1 MARTLVG
8 RLQLVVE
15 AMGLGEAKKVEGSMA
30 SIERTAKRLS
40 SAPWGQSFERQLH
53 KMAAGAREI
62 EVVRRSWNSLL
73 KDIAGRGLAAAL
85 KKSEISAWKTATL
98 GEMAAVRSSM
108 RQTEKEALRIGR
120 ALKGALRPAYVMAG
134 GYTGAYMAGTWGREA
149 LNAASEAQRVR
160 AEAKFSGLSGS
171 EQTQITTRAEE
182 LSGKY
187 RLALADVLGMLKETT
202 LSMPSVDAALKV
214 SDANARAQ
222 LILDTAFGSGAG
234 AQGIRAFAK
243 SMDLLERLDPDRYT
257 SMLNGFVK
265 MQQILGKDLDPEG
278 YYQAVKYSRT
288 GGKVGSDEFMSIYL
302 PMMISEVGGSNA
314 GNTIRAGFDQF
325 VVGRASKK
333 ALGAQ
338 ERYGLRSEDGKLLG
352 QDEFGTNPIKWIY
365 DVLLPQL
372 EKKGVNTQDKIELA
386 RVVGELS
393 SNRLS
398 SDEVIGA
405 ILNKQQVFRYLD
417 KRVPNAAGLSAADDV
432 QNVNPF
438 AAYSGFKDSLANLS
452 DAVLPME
459 SIGAG
464 LNRFADYIN
473 AFTKKVRE
481 GDPAVIGGAGI
492 AGAAI
497 AAFGAWKVTTG
508 IYALATAGPAL
519 NEAAAALTAAAVAQ
533 RGGVP
538 GAGGS
543 PAGGGAG
550 WLSALGLTGTTG
562 LWAMLVNGL
571 GDTPGGTFDEQVNN
585 QKLAR
590 QGLRR
595 MLGLGSGRPTHFQEH
610 ERDDSLYGKMF
621 VSPQRPG
628 GIASMLNPPDPMQPI
643 LDGMDKVNSTTA
655 APKIDPSSI
664 DEAAAKANALLAT
677 LRQIGAAASAAVSA
691 VDAQMRRA
699 HTDFG
704 VVP

>member
-40 SAPWGQSFERQLH
+40 SAPWGQNFERQLH
-53 KMAAGAREI
+53 KMAAGAKEI
-62 EVVRRSWNSLL
+62 EVIRRSWNSLQ

-149 LNAASEAQRVR
+149 LSAASEAQRVR
-160 AEAKFSGLSGS
+160 AETKFAGLSGS
-171 EQTQITTRAEE
+171 EQAQITARAEE

-187 RLALADVLGMLKETT
+187 RLALADVLDMLKETT

-222 LILDTAFGSGAG
+222 LLLDNTFGSGAG
-234 AQGIRAFAK
+234 VQGVRAFAK
-243 SMDLLERLDPDRYT
+243 SMDLLERLDPNQYI
-257 SMLNGFVK
+257 SMLDGFVK
-265 MQQILGKDLDPEG
+265 MQQILGKDIDPEG

-288 GGKVGSDEFMSIYL
+288 GGKVGSDEFMSTYL
-302 PMMISEVGGSNA
+302 PMLIAETGGPNA
-314 GNTIRAGFDQF
+314 GNSIRAGFDQF

-333 ALGAQ
+333 ALAAQ
-338 ERYGLRSEDGKLLG
+338 EQYGLRKDGKLVG
-352 QDEFGTNPIKWIY
+352 QDEFGSNPIKWIY

-372 EKKGVNTQDKIELA
+372 EKQGVNTQDKTELA

-405 ILNKQQVFRYLD
+405 ILNMQQVFRYLE

-432 QNVNPF
+432 QKLNPF
-438 AAYSGFKDSLANLS
+438 AAYSGLKDSLANLS

-459 SIGAG
+459 TIGAG

-473 AFTKKVRE
+473 AFTKKVRA
-481 GDPAVIGGAGI
+481 GDPAVVGGAGI
-492 AGAAI
+492 AGAGV

-538 GAGGS
+538 GAAGS
-543 PAGGGAG
+543 TAGGGAG

-571 GDTPGGTFDEQVNN
+571 GETPGDTFNQQVAN

-595 MLGLGSGRPTHFQEH
+595 MLGLGSGNPTHFQEH

-628 GIASMLNPPDPMQPI
+628 GIASVLNPPDPMQPI
-643 LDGMDKVNSTTA
+643 LDGMDKVNSTPVRPTVDVSQLQA
-655 APKIDPSSI
+655 MKALIDGILSGLGSI
-664 DEAAAKANALLAT
+664 G
-677 LRQIGAAASAAVSA
+677 GAATKASGR
-691 VDAQMRRA
+691 VDEEVRRA

-704 VVP
+704 VAP

>member
-40 SAPWGQSFERQLH
+40 SAPWGQNFERQLH
-53 KMAAGAREI
+53 KMAAGAKEI
-62 EVVRRSWNSLL
+62 EVIRRSWNSLQ

-160 AEAKFSGLSGS
+160 AETKFAGLSGS
-171 EQTQITTRAEE
+171 EQAQITARAEE
-182 LSGKY
+182 LSAKY
-187 RLALADVLGMLKETT
+187 RMAFSDVLSMLKETT

-222 LILDTAFGSGAG
+222 LVLDNAGGNG
-234 AQGIRAFAK
+234 AQGVRAFAK
-243 SMDLLERLDPDRYT
+243 SMDLLERLDPDRYI

-265 MQQILGKDLDPEG
+265 MQQILGKDIDPEG

-288 GGKVGSDEFMSIYL
+288 GGKVGSDEFMSMYL
-302 PMMISEVGGSNA
+302 PMMIAEVGGPNA
-314 GNTIRAGFDQF
+314 GNAIRAGFDQF
-325 VVGRASKK
+325 VVGRASKQ
-333 ALGAQ
+333 ALAAQ
-338 ERYGLRSEDGKLLG
+338 QDYGLRKDGKLVNEE
-352 QDEFGTNPIKWIY
+352 QFGANPIKWIY
-365 DVLLPQL
+365 DTLLPAL
-372 EKKGVNTQDKIELA
+372 EQRGVNTQDKTELA
-386 RVVGELS
+386 RVVGQLS

-405 ILNKQQVFRYLD
+405 ILNMQQVFRYLD

-432 QNVNPF
+432 QNLNPF

-459 SIGAG
+459 TIGAG

-481 GDPAVIGGAGI
+481 GDPAVVGGAGI
-492 AGAAI
+492 AGAGV

-538 GAGGS
+538 GAAGS
-543 PAGGGAG
+543 TAGGGAG

-571 GDTPGGTFDEQVNN
+571 GDTPGGTFNEQVNN

-628 GIASMLNPPDPMQPI
+628 GIASVLNPPDPMQPI
-643 LDGMDKVNSTTA
+643 LDGMDKVNSTPVKPT
-655 APKIDPSSI
+655 IDVSQLQ
-664 DEAAAKANALLAT
+664 AAKALIDGI
-677 LRQIGAAASAAVSA
+677 LRSLGSIGGAVTKASGR
-691 VDAQMRRA
+691 VDEEVRRA

-704 VVP
+704 VAP